1 MSHSPPHVR
10 HSPVLSAQPTKGI
23 LKRPAAQPA
32 QEERA
37 PRLKWDEENLT
48 ITEAQKDST
57 MKIDEPKTPYVHY
70 DHELDKV
77 IDLDDSFSLD
87 GLKKKHAALAHTSPA
102 PSYMEGLKGDNEDDE
117 EGNDDD
123 EEDQDEWE
131 DSDGDD
137 DDEPPSKKIDH
148 GKFAKMRA
156 EHYHMKEALKLGH
169 KLAEEELS
177 TLESPPASAGAVPP
191 LPSFAIKANRA
202 IQGKPAHKDLDVH
215 MS

>member
-23 LKRPAAQPA
+23 LKRPATQQG

-77 IDLDDSFSLD
+77 IELDDSFQLD
-87 GLKKKHAALAHTSPA
+87 GQKKKHPALAHTPPV
-102 PSYMEGLKGDNEDDE
+102 PSYMEGLKGEDEEDEEGEEEDDE
-117 EGNDDD
+117 E
-123 EEDQDEWE
+123 DEW
-131 DSDGDD
+131 DSEDD

-148 GKFAKMRA
+148 DKFAKMRA
-156 EHYHMKEALKLGH
+156 EHYHMKEALQLGH
-169 KLAEEELS
+169 KLAEEELDA
-177 TLESPPASAGAVPP
+177 LDSPPVSAGPVPP
-191 LPSFAIKANRA
+191 LPSFALKSNQAIKGRQSN
-202 IQGKPAHKDLDVH
+202 KDSDVL